1 MGTMAQQLELALH
14 KLSPNTGN
22 SSQGRDKQVS
32 GMEGYESRHRS
43 SQEERIPSY
52 KIHKPKHF
60 FPTFNGEDVH
70 RWLYKCAQYFEIEE
84 IANTDKLRIT
94 SYYLEGVALYWHQNF
109 LRSAEN
115 QRATWEEYVEA
126 IRCRF
131 GGQQDPLEELMKL
144 KQRGNLE
151 EYIQDFDIL
160 WNKAEI
166 NEKQLLVIFLG
177 GLELEIKN
185 TVKMFEPKTLKH
197 AYNLARLQANTLS
210 YKKFSSS
217 PKRHSPPIMTTQ
229 PHLPTTPNST
239 QSPTTMHKT
248 LIKPNPARWHNNPS
262 TSTCRN
268 SIKPTKSLK
277 NQEFEERRLKGLCF
291 WCDDKFVPDHRCR
304 SKRLYSLSITEKED
318 EVTTEEPTGDD
329 LQARELS
336 RHIFLDALEGTV
348 GLNTM
353 KVTGRLDRTTVSILI
368 DSGSTHNFL
377 NAELALKLQLQLTA
391 IKPMMVQA
399 ANGERM
405 VCKSLCKGLRWMMQG
420 ISFVADVFIIDLS
433 NCEMVLGI
441 QWLSL
446 LGDILCNYKH
456 LWMSFDWQGKRVLLK
471 GENPPK
477 LQYIELEHLNSL
489 ARSHG

>member
-1 MGTMAQQLELALH
+1 MPPDTRAANLKHIEDSIVAVSQDHNLKYELMVDLLKGQNVKLDQTIANQGAQIKDIKSIMGTMAQQLELALH
-14 KLSPNTGN
+14 KLSLNTGS

-32 GMEGYESRHRS
+32 VMEGYESRHMS

-84 IANTDKLRIT
+84 IANIDKLRIA
-94 SYYLEGVALYWHQNF
+94 SYYLKGVALYWHQNF

-126 IRCRF
+126 ISCRF
-131 GGQQDPLEELMKL
+131 EGQQDPLEELMEL
-144 KQRGNLE
+144 KQQGNLE

-166 NEKQLLVIFLG
+166 NEKQFLVIFLR
-177 GLELEIKN
+177 GLDLEIKN

-217 PKRHSPPIMTTQ
+217 SKRYSSPIMTTQ
-229 PHLPTTPNST
+229 PHLSPTPNST
-239 QSPTTMHKT
+239 QSQTTMHNT
-248 LIKPNPARWHNNPS
+248 PIKPNPAPWHNNPS
-262 TSTCRN
+262 TSTYKN

-291 WCDDKFVPDHRCR
+291 WCDDKFVPGHRCR
-304 SKRLYSLSITEKED
+304 NKMWYSLSITEEED
-318 EVTTEEPTGDD
+318 EVTIEEPTGDD

-336 RHIFLDALEGTV
+336 PHISLDALEGTV

-353 KVTGRLDRTTVSILI
+353 KVTGRMDRTTVSILI
-368 DSGSTHNFL
+368 DLGSTHNFL
-377 NAELALKLQLQLTA
+377 NAEMTLKL
-391 IKPMMVQA
+391 
-399 ANGERM
+399 
-405 VCKSLCKGLRWMMQG
+405 
-420 ISFVADVFIIDLS
+420 
-433 NCEMVLGI
+433 
-441 QWLSL
+441 
-446 LGDILCNYKH
+446 
-456 LWMSFDWQGKRVLLK
+456 
-471 GENPPK
+471 
-477 LQYIELEHLNSL
+477 
-489 ARSHG
+489 